1 MNRLDSYWNNYNAV
15 AIVLWPISLVFH
27 LLAWMRRC
35 AYRIGLFK
43 QHKLPVPV
51 IVVGNISVGGTG
63 KTPLVIWLAEHLK
76 ALGYTPGIV
85 ARGYGAKIG
94 KTPREVTPE
103 SCAEE
108 VGDEPL
114 LISRRT
120 GCPMFVAPNRVAAA
134 RALLEK
140 SDCNVIIS
148 DDGMQHYALGRD
160 IEIAVVDGSRRFGN
174 GCCLPAGPLREP
186 VSRLATVDLV
196 IVNGE
201 SASGE
206 HSMQAAIGKV
216 VNLRNPELTHNL
228 EDFSGEQVH
237 ALAGIGN
244 PQRFFQLLKEYD
256 LQSIEWA
263 FPDHHQFEKADI
275 TPDDELPVFMT
286 EKDAVKCSHFAQP
299 RHWYLPIDV
308 NVDSAF
314 SNRLAELL
322 RGLKRG

>member
-1 MNRLDSYWNNYNAV
+1 ML
-15 AIVLWPISLVFH
+15 
-27 LLAWMRRC
+27 
-35 AYRIGLFK
+35 
-43 QHKLPVPV
+43 KLEKP
-51 IVVGNISVGGTG
+51 
-63 KTPLVIWLAEHLK
+63 
-76 ALGYTPGIV
+76 
-85 ARGYGAKIG
+85 
-94 KTPREVTPE
+94 PRQVTPE
-103 SCAEE
+103 SSAEE

-134 RALLEK
+134 HALLEK
-140 SDCNVIIS
+140 GDCNVIIS

-160 IEIAVVDGSRRFGN
+160 IEIAVVDGRRRFGN

-186 VSRLATVDLV
+186 PSRFATVDLV

-201 SASGE
+201 SAPNE
-206 HSMQAAIGKV
+206 HGMQITIGKV
-216 VNLRNPELTHNL
+216 VNLSNPELTHNL

-244 PQRFFQLLKEYD
+244 PQRFFQLLKEYG
-256 LQSIEWA
+256 LQLIEWA
-263 FPDHHQFEKADI
+263 FPDHHQFAKADI

-286 EKDAVKCSHFAQP
+286 EKDAVKCRHFAQP
-299 RHWYLPIDV
+299 RHWYLPIDI

>member
-1 MNRLDSYWNNYNAV
+1 VKSLDNYWDTYNAV
-15 AIVLWPISLVFH
+15 SIALWPISLVFR

-43 QHKLPVPV
+43 QHKLSVPV
-51 IVVGNISVGGTG
+51 IVIGNISVGGTG
-63 KTPLVIWLAEHLK
+63 KTPLVIWLAEYLK
-76 ALGYTPGIV
+76 ALGYAPGII

-94 KTPREVTPE
+94 KTPRQVTPE
-103 SCAEE
+103 SSAEE

-114 LISRRT
+114 LIARRT

-134 RALLEK
+134 RALLEYC
-140 SDCNVIIS
+140 DCNVIIS

-160 IEIAVVDGSRRFGN
+160 LEIAVVDGDRRFGN
-174 GCCLPAGPLREP
+174 GFCLPAGPLRET
-186 VSRLATVDLV
+186 VSRLASVDLV

-201 SASGE
+201 PELTE
-206 HSMQAAIGKV
+206 HGMQVSVEKV
-216 VNLRNPELTHNL
+216 VNLCNPELTHNL
-228 EDFSGEQVH
+228 EDFSGEQIH

-244 PQRFFQLLKEYD
+244 PQRFFRLLEEYGLQLV
-256 LQSIEWA
+256 EWA
-263 FPDHHQFEKADI
+263 FPDHHQFAKTDI

-286 EKDAVKCSHFAQP
+286 EKDAVKCRHFAQP
-299 RHWYLPIDV
+299 RHWCLPIDIT
-308 NVDSAF
+308 VDSAF